1 MSVADE
7 MNSNAQ
13 KGGNPYLAELNRR
26 VDEIMGKDVDAIRSK
41 DLGMKHINAD
51 NDWILPKLAGMALLL
66 GYAWNSPQAA
76 AFKRKEVW
84 AQLEKLINRLL
95 GSCHNGKWWR
105 ELPGTGD
112 HNINR
117 FTLVAVTDLYL
128 RIGPYLG
135 EELKKKYLKVIE
147 QAAEVQ
153 VGEHDQDSNRSR
165 GKYPNMDAYFM
176 LIMEECSRIL
186 NRSEHHVRAMNFLG
200 YLEDCL
206 FDGGGFVYFMGTN
219 ECEVYHQLAVM
230 TLVRLWEVT
239 RSRRV
244 LDLLQK
250 TLPYYPNAVEPSGV
264 VEYYTD
270 PFWKHY
276 WSEGTPY
283 ALDALATLFP
293 EAPEAGEHRY
303 LANALRK
310 EKEETNEMFLVW
322 AMDLWRPEK
331 GVKPRENWIRYD
343 ASLQGPRGRS
353 GAFSWAGTAG
363 VCQDTFVGAMVAHSP
378 DKYSALQA
386 AGIDILLEEPPIKQ
400 PESAWFGRRL
410 GTSAYVSGYDYLRRM
425 VVTEKMACMAICS
438 PVYGGGIGWNH
449 FLPESG
455 WHMRQVWYFD
465 PQRIIGM
472 MVVEA
477 VYEDCSPAR
486 SVNIY
491 ARLGGSESKVEEQ
504 QGVFIRGDLRLRVVA
519 TNLPS
524 RVLKPA
530 YRFCT
535 DNDFKSTELILSEN
549 ITGKP
554 SKSFMALMEIYPSS
568 AKQADIAPVAPGQ
581 LCGFKASADKMDVIV
596 AFNAGNAAVDLKGLK
611 SHAGST
617 CYLTASSQ
625 PCVRSCDNGFPGT
638 IGQGELIVASAG

>member
-1 MSVADE
+1 MSVAGE
-7 MNSNAQ
+7 NNNNNQ
-13 KGGNPYLAELNRR
+13 KIGNPYLAELDRR
-26 VDEIMGKDVDAIRSK
+26 VDDIMAKDVDAIRSK

-51 NDWILPKLAGMALLL
+51 NDWILPELAGMALLL
-66 GYAWNSPQAA
+66 GYAWNSPQAKS
-76 AFKRKEVW
+76 FRRNEVW
-84 AQLEKLINRLL
+84 DQLVKLINRLL
-95 GSCHNGKWWR
+95 NSCHGGKWWR

-128 RIGPYLG
+128 LIGPYLG

-186 NRSEHHVRAMNFLG
+186 NRSDHHVRAMNFLG

-230 TLVRLWEVT
+230 TLVRLWELT

-244 LDLLQK
+244 LELLRK
-250 TLPYYPNAVEPSGV
+250 TLAYYPNAVEPTGV

-276 WSEGTPY
+276 WSEGAPY

-303 LANALRK
+303 LANVLRAQK
-310 EKEETNEMFLVW
+310 KDGNGMFLVW
-322 AMDLWRPEK
+322 AMDLWRPDK

-353 GAFSWAGTAG
+353 GTFSWAGTTGA
-363 VCQDTFVGAMVAHSP
+363 CQDTFVGAMVAHSP
-378 DKYSALQA
+378 AKYSALQA
-386 AGIDILLEEPPIKQ
+386 AGIDLLLEDPPIKQ
-400 PESAWFGRRL
+400 PESAWYGRRL

-465 PQRIIGM
+465 PRRIIGM

-477 VYEDCSPAR
+477 VCPDCAR
-486 SVNIY
+486 ASSVNIY
-491 ARLGGSESKVEEQ
+491 ARLGGSESRVEEQ
-504 QGVFIRGDLRLRVVA
+504 QGVFSRGDLRLRVVA
-519 TNLPS
+519 TNLAS
-524 RVLKPA
+524 RAIKPA

-535 DNDFKSTELILSEN
+535 DNDFKSTEMVLTEN

-554 SKSFMALMEIYPSS
+554 TKSFMALMEIYPSFS
-568 AKQADIAPVAPGQ
+568 KQADIALLAPGQ
-581 LCGFKASADKMDVIV
+581 ICGFKVSVDKTDRIV
-596 AFNAGNAAVDLKGLK
+596 AFNAGNAAVNLKEFNTY
-611 SHAGST
+611 AG
-617 CYLTASSQ
+617 TAYYTAVSGQ
-625 PCVRSCDNGFPGT
+625 PCLQACENGFPGAV
-638 IGQGELIVASAG
+638 GPGELIIASAG

>member
-1 MSVADE
+1 
-7 MNSNAQ
+7 
-13 KGGNPYLAELNRR
+13 
-26 VDEIMGKDVDAIRSK
+26 
-41 DLGMKHINAD
+41 
-51 NDWILPKLAGMALLL
+51 
-66 GYAWNSPQAA
+66 
-76 AFKRKEVW
+76 
-84 AQLEKLINRLL
+84 
-95 GSCHNGKWWR
+95 
-105 ELPGTGD
+105 
-112 HNINR
+112 
-117 FTLVAVTDLYL
+117 
-128 RIGPYLG
+128 
-135 EELKKKYLKVIE
+135 
-147 QAAEVQ
+147 
-153 VGEHDQDSNRSR
+153 
-165 GKYPNMDAYFM
+165 
-176 LIMEECSRIL
+176 
-186 NRSEHHVRAMNFLG
+186 
-200 YLEDCL
+200 
-206 FDGGGFVYFMGTN
+206 
-219 ECEVYHQLAVM
+219 
-230 TLVRLWEVT
+230 
-239 RSRRV
+239 
-244 LDLLQK
+244 
-250 TLPYYPNAVEPSGV
+250 
-264 VEYYTD
+264 
-270 PFWKHY
+270 
-276 WSEGTPY
+276 
-283 ALDALATLFP
+283 
-293 EAPEAGEHRY
+293 
-303 LANALRK
+303 
-310 EKEETNEMFLVW
+310 
-322 AMDLWRPEK
+322 
-331 GVKPRENWIRYD
+331 
-343 ASLQGPRGRS
+343 
-353 GAFSWAGTAG
+353 
-363 VCQDTFVGAMVAHSP
+363 
-378 DKYSALQA
+378 
-386 AGIDILLEEPPIKQ
+386 
-400 PESAWFGRRL
+400 
-410 GTSAYVSGYDYLRRM
+410 VSGYDYLRRM